1 MIFVFYKSTY
11 GKSSILLAE
20 AVTVSII
27 EMFLASLL
35 MVVWFKRAV
44 LSLIIVIPVALI
56 LF

>member
-1 MIFVFYKSTY
+1 MIFVFYKSIY

-27 EMFLASLL
+27 EMFLPSLL